1 MTTNGW
7 SSRWWMTSPMA
18 SPSVPPTSS
27 TSSITGTGP
36 QPVLSSFAASTPDS
50 ATTDP
55 TLRSMPPV
63 MITKVMPTAST
74 TR

>member
-1 MTTNGW
+1 MT
-7 SSRWWMTSPMA
+7 RPMA
-18 SPSVPPTSS
+18 RPRVPPTSS
-27 TSSITGTGP
+27 TSTMTGTAL
-36 QPVLSSFAASTPDS
+36 QPLPSSLAASTPDS

-74 TR
+74 IR